1 MTEFRSPLQAQIVQW
16 FVAPGDTVRTGD
28 VLVILEAMKMEHEVR
43 ATDDGRVT
51 ELLFAAGDTV
61 NEGELLLISER
72 VTTDSRWDGAEK
84 IKNSGPEDVSR
95 ASAIRR
101 GACRPCAPICSGS
114 LTAMRSR
121 SMRAAPRRSP
131 NAMRWASARR
141 ARTSPTCVMKAVS
154 SNTARW
160 PWPPSAAAA
169 AKTT

>member
-84 IKNSGPEDVSR
+84 IQNSGQEDVP
-95 ASAIRR
+95 
-101 GACRPCAPICSGS
+101 GHRPSD
-114 LTAMRSR
+114 
-121 SMRAAPRRSP
+121 
-131 NAMRWASARR
+131 
-141 ARTSPTCVMKAVS
+141 
-154 SNTARW
+154 
-160 PWPPSAAAA
+160 AAAA
-169 AKTT
+169 ALRADLQRVVDRHAFTFDAEPPRGGRQTPCVGPAHGAREHRRPVR

>member
-61 NEGELLLISER
+61 NEGDLLLISER

-84 IKNSGPEDVSR
+84 NPPWGRSFPTTPWWG
-95 ASAIRR
+95 
-101 GACRPCAPICSGS
+101 APIA
-114 LTAMRSR
+114 LR
-121 SMRAAPRRSP
+121 
-131 NAMRWASARR
+131 
-141 ARTSPTCVMKAVS
+141 
-154 SNTARW
+154 
-160 PWPPSAAAA
+160 
-169 AKTT
+169 